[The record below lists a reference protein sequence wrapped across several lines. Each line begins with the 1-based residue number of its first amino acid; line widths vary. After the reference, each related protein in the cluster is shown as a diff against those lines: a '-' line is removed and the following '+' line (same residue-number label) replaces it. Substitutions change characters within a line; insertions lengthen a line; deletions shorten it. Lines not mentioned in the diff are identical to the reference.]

1 MLFVGSA
8 QKLELKGFSINQ
20 REFSCAVGEDFVEQV
35 SNAFNSSFRLA
46 KTGSLN
52 AKHHRVTY
60 HQRRPVDPSSRRQSS
75 MAYLDGNPAKQPENN
90 KRLILHRRE
99 VELDELDLAIISD
112 HRLFDET
119 IAPAAFQFK
128 CFSEHLRLQQIHLKD
143 VRLTNKVFVDDLD
156 SLVTVSLNQSCS
168 SVAST
173 NSSGFAHLPPLSQ

>member
-1 MLFVGSA
+1 LKPLSGSA

-20 REFSCAVGEDFVEQV
+20 REFSCAIGEDFVEQV

-60 HQRRPVDPSSRRQSS
+60 QRRMINPNSRRQSS
-75 MAYLDGNPAKQPENN
+75 AADLDGHPPKQTETN
-90 KRLILHRRE
+90 KQLILHRRE

-112 HRLFDET
+112 HRLFEET

-128 CFSEHLRLQQIHLKD
+128 CFSEHLRLQQ
-143 VRLTNKVFVDDLD
+143 VNR
-156 SLVTVSLNQSCS
+156 S
-168 SVAST
+168 
-173 NSSGFAHLPPLSQ
+173 